1 MKRKIENYLNSKEK
15 NEYNNL
21 DKILELYLSGDI
33 KKILTQIFLKI
44 Y

>member
-33 KKILTQIFLKI
+33 KKILTE
-44 Y
+44 YR